1 MYDNNLSIVFRITL
15 FELAAEAITT
25 KNKKTSQTHQSERF
39 LFIYSKRKLSGNNCS
54 GNYNFLNF

>member
-25 KNKKTSQTHQSERF
+25 KNKKTSQTQQSERF
-39 LFIYSKRKLSGNNCS
+39 LFIYSKE
-54 GNYNFLNF
+54 NYPAITALEITIF